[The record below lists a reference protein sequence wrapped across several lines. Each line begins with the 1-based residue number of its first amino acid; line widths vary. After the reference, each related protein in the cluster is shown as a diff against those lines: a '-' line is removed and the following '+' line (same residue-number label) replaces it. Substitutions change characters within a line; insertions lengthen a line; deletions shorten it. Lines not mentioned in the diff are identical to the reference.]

1 MHDGELRAPPVVVT
15 VTTSCNSNY
24 YGKVRH
30 VDKLQ
35 SMTIGGRELK
45 GTAREV
51 AERMQGTEPERIDEW
66 FTEIGGVKYPVKQ
79 VLAVYSGWPRTFT
92 SADAIRFLHRWG
104 FDAWRSSTG
113 KYEDHKRDSAR
124 PTPSSDL
131 SAWALEP
138 PNQMQLLYHA
148 WAEGVTGR
156 KLDQVAFLVGM
167 RLQQAWQ
174 EHNRE
179 SDPGTAE

>member
-1 MHDGELRAPPVVVT
+1 MD
-15 VTTSCNSNY
+15 
-24 YGKVRH
+24 KV
-30 VDKLQ
+30 Q

-51 AERMQGTEPERIDEW
+51 VERMQGTEPERIGEW
-66 FTEIGGVKYPVKQ
+66 FTEIAGVKYPVKQ

-104 FDAWRSSTG
+104 FETWRSSTG
-113 KYEDHKRDSAR
+113 KYEEHKRDSAEQV
-124 PTPSSDL
+124 PSSDL
-131 SAWALEP
+131 GAWALEP
-138 PNQMQLLYHA
+138 PTQMQQLYHA

-156 KLDQVAFLVGM
+156 NLDQVAFLVGM

-174 EHNRE
+174 EHNRG
-179 SDPGTAE
+179 SDSEAAE

>member
-1 MHDGELRAPPVVVT
+1 MD
-15 VTTSCNSNY
+15 
-24 YGKVRH
+24 KV
-30 VDKLQ
+30 Q
-35 SMTIGGRELK
+35 SMTIGGRELR

-51 AERMQGTEPERIDEW
+51 AERIQGMEPERIGEW

-113 KYEDHKRDSAR
+113 KYEEHKRHSAEQ
-124 PTPSSDL
+124 PPSSDL
-131 SAWALEP
+131 GAWALQP
-138 PNQMQLLYHA
+138 PTQMQQLYHA
-148 WAEGVTGR
+148 WAEGATGR
-156 KLDQVAFLVGM
+156 KLDQLAFLAGM

-174 EHNRE
+174 EHSRG
-179 SDPGTAE
+179 SDPEAAE